1 MNADVARL
9 DYLRWLS
16 RFDPKLY
23 REVTRPQAVK
33 LGNLGWINFVVQA
46 VVAAGGAVMAKK
58 QADKQAKLQKKAI
71 AADQAAQEAARKDA
85 MKVALLDI
93 NTKRA
98 QAGLPPVDENGK
110 VIGQA
115 ELPPAPS
122 NLAPYYSQ
130 SGVAVPVAGS
140 NNLPLYL
147 GAGVVGLGLLYFL
160 LRGRRS

>member
-16 RFDPKLY
+16 KFSPAIY

-46 VVAAGGAVMAKK
+46 VLAAGSLVMQNK
-58 QADKQAKLQKKAI
+58 QADKANKLAKQQIKNE
-71 AADQAAQEAARKDA
+71 AAANEAARKDA
-85 MKVALLDI
+85 LKVALLDT

-98 QAGLPPVDENGK
+98 QAGLPPVDENGH
-110 VIGQA
+110 VIPQSA
-115 ELPPAPS
+115 LPAAPA

-130 SGVAVPVAGS
+130 SGAVVPVAGS
-140 NNLPLYL
+140 NVALYAGL
-147 GAGVVGLGLLYFL
+147 GVIGLGLAFYL
-160 LRGRRS
+160 LRK